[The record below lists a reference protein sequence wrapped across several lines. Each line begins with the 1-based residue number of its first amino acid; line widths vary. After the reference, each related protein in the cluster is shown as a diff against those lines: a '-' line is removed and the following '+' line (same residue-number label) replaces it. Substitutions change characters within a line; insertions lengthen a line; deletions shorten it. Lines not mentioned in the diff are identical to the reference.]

1 MLFRSRS
8 NRENYPITL
17 MPLLLS
23 SLDLK
28 VEAANC
34 IDERRFEAKISNLFL
49 DSDLRGG
56 CILVKIRKGDYHENQ
71 YDSFR

>member
-1 MLFRSRS
+1 M
-8 NRENYPITL
+8 ET
-17 MPLLLS
+17 
-23 SLDLK
+23 
-28 VEAANC
+28 ANC
-34 IDERRFEAKISNLFL
+34 IDKRRFETKVSNLFL

>member
-1 MLFRSRS
+1 MS
-8 NRENYPITL
+8 
-17 MPLLLS
+17 LLLS

-34 IDERRFEAKISNLFL
+34 IDKRGFDAKVSNLFL

-56 CILVKIRKGDYHENQ
+56 CILVEIRKGDYHENQ
-71 YDSFR
+71 YDSFG